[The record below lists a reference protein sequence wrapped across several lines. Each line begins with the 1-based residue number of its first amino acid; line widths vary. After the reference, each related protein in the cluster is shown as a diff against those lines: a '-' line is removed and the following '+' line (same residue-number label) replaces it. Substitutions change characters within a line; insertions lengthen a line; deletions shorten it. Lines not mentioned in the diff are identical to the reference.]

1 MFLRKATADRLKALE
16 ARSRGAGRAG
26 RRLPADRGRPR
37 RRVDGAGQAA
47 AIFAAVGDDE
57 LFTVIPLDAAIDG
70 HQLFIGPVPHLYPL
84 VRLIDQ
90 HPRYAALLLDSNHA
104 RIIVFGLGAVE
115 SRDEVSSE
123 KTRRHSMGGWS
134 QARYQRHTENLQL
147 QHLKEVV
154 ERLDGVVRDE
164 GIERVIVAGDA
175 GLVARLRDQLPP
187 PLAAKI
193 VDVLRFDRHAGE
205 DEIVG
210 EALQALRERDAEDD
224 RQRVA
229 EVLGAW
235 RGAGLGVGRTGCD
248 AARAAARAGRRA
260 VDHRGARHA
269 EAGAD
274 AARRRRRG
282 AVDGRT
288 ARRRAAA
295 PISAGCT
302 CRTSS

>member
-1 MFLRKATADRLKALE
+1 MPRSTATSCSS
-16 ARSRGAGRAG
+16 ARCRTSTRWCGSSISTRAT
-26 RRLPADRGRPR
+26 PR
-37 RRVDGAGQAA
+37 CCV
-47 AIFAAVGDDE
+47 
-57 LFTVIPLDAAIDG
+57 
-70 HQLFIGPVPHLYPL
+70 
-84 VRLIDQ
+84 
-90 HPRYAALLLDSNHA
+90 DSNHA

-134 QARYQRHTENLQL
+134 QARYQRRTENLQL

-154 ERLDGVVRDE
+154 ERLERVVRDE

-175 GLVARLRDQLPP
+175 GLVARLREQLPA

-235 RGAGLGVGRTGCD
+235 RGAGLGVAGPERPCARCSSGRW
-248 AARAAARAGRRA
+248 
-260 VDHRGARHA
+260 
-269 EAGAD
+269 
-274 AARRRRRG
+274 
-282 AVDGRT
+282 
-288 ARRRAAA
+288 
-295 PISAGCT
+295 
-302 CRTSS
+302 TSC